1 VRKKETK
8 IVIFGSYNSGKTTT
22 LENLC
27 EKKAIVEYKG
37 STIALDY
44 GNTIY
49 QQEKVHL
56 FSTPGQE
63 RFQFMRDILSRG
75 LDGAIVVVDNSQGVT
90 EMDLRIMY
98 TLANSQVPFVVFANK
113 QDLDQEELYVDGLDP
128 IVVPT
133 IACDSIGIGEGLQI
147 LLEIIRGV

>member
-1 VRKKETK
+1 MKQDTK
-8 IVIFGSYNSGKTTT
+8 VVILGSYNSGKTTT

-27 EKKAIVEYKG
+27 QKKTSVEYKG

-44 GNTIY
+44 GNAYYGQI
-49 QQEKVHL
+49 KVHL

-90 EMDLRIMY
+90 GLDLKIMN
-98 TLANSQVPFVVFANK
+98 TLLEDEVPFVVFANK
-113 QDLDQEELYVDGLDP
+113 QDLNQDKLTLDGMDLV
-128 IVVPT
+128 IIPT
-133 IACDSIGIGEGLQI
+133 IAREGVGLVEGLET
-147 LLEIIRGV
+147 LLMMIRGC